1 MLLYLLNTIFIC
13 FTAGILA
20 LLDEPEPELQ
30 IFALERLNEIL
41 DVFWPE
47 IADSVQKMWV
57 FY

>member
-47 IADSVQKMWV
+47 IADSVQKM
-57 FY
+57 